1 VPLQGSVTFTENGL
15 VLQGP
20 GCPSPAP
27 VSAFGQA
34 SCTTTSLPAGADT
47 ILAVYSN
54 DSNYTGSSGYL
65 SANNQVVPQT
75 VQDFSLVISS
85 TPPVVVSQGY
95 TSSSDLFTSQTIS
108 VVPISIQGFATAN
121 TPTAAPL
128 NLACSVTA
136 VFSPVPTPTLPLCT
150 PSTATLAV
158 SGTGAQGAVPI
169 VVDATKASAGIYSV
183 QETGTDPTTGL
194 AHSASF
200 QVTVESAS
208 DPVTVVSGA
217 TTGNGGNLSF
227 MLPIMGTFVVL
238 QTASVWVGIWTP
250 LDKRLIQ
257 RRLMALGIRP
267 EQFVAGWYVGLSNSA
282 ITSSVKRFGG
292 IEEDIGMLWFTPAQL
307 IYYGDSQQ
315 FSLTRQ
321 QLMDVERRADSKSV
335 TMLSGTRHVILHVL
349 MPDGNTSQIRL
360 HNENVWTMGGKKRV
374 AEELGNRIDAW
385 RTEATT
391 A

>member
-1 VPLQGSVTFTENGL
+1 MAVESKPASKKKMILIWALVVGNVL
-15 VLQGP
+15 VLSTYFLWRAAHQEPPTGRHQP
-20 GCPSPAP
+20 D
-27 VSAFGQA
+27 
-34 SCTTTSLPAGADT
+34 L
-47 ILAVYSN
+47 VYSIIMFGVGCFFLVAG
-54 DSNYTGSSGYL
+54 TGSYFAVLFTNCLTFDFTRPVWSGVKKRL
-65 SANNQVVPQT
+65 FLCNIVVP
-75 VQDFSLVISS
+75 VLFLLGVGFLISTFV
-85 TPPVVVSQGY
+85 TP
-95 TSSSDLFTSQTIS
+95 LL
-108 VVPISIQGFATAN
+108 
-121 TPTAAPL
+121 AAS
-128 NLACSVTA
+128 NL
-136 VFSPVPTPTLPLCT
+136 P
-150 PSTATLAV
+150 
-158 SGTGAQGAVPI
+158 
-169 VVDATKASAGIYSV
+169 
-183 QETGTDPTTGL
+183 
-194 AHSASF
+194 
-200 QVTVESAS
+200 
-208 DPVTVVSGA
+208 
-217 TTGNGGNLSF
+217 GNLSF